1 MKGEIEMTD
10 LYTKIVLTVIAAA
23 LSVNVL
29 ISLEFVGPAHAASG
43 VQKVVIC
50 DEHWASGCAGIINGR
65 LKVSDF

>member
-1 MKGEIEMTD
+1 MTD

-43 VQKVVIC
+43 IMKVEIC
-50 DEHWASGCAGIINGR
+50 DKYGDCAN
-65 LKVSDF
+65 VSSRALRVTN

>member
-1 MKGEIEMTD
+1 MTD

-29 ISLEFVGPAHAASG
+29 ISLDFVGPAHASSR

-50 DEHWASGCAGIINGR
+50 DEHWANGCAGIFAGQ
-65 LKVSDF
+65 LKVSNF